1 MKKVK
6 KKDWQYLVEKI
17 IGDIEY
23 LKNQTQLNKSDSK
36 SLKQIERNSK
46 IYRRVY
52 GILYYNVA
60 ENSKN
65 FLAALDF
72 VEIKALSEDIKANG
86 WGLLSIKQYKNV
98 VELLKSFNIFYY
110 IKSLFSFA
118 TVLLSFVRKNI

>member
-1 MKKVK
+1 M
-6 KKDWQYLVEKI
+6 EKI

-72 VEIKALSEDIKANG
+72 VEIKALSEDIKAYG
-86 WGLLSIKQYKNV
+86 WGLLSIKQYENV

>member
-1 MKKVK
+1 M
-6 KKDWQYLVEKI
+6 EKI

-52 GILYYNVA
+52 GILYYNAA

-110 IKSLFSFA
+110 TKSLFSFA